1 VAEPWYDACAFLDL
15 AAREV
20 QMQYPVA
27 IIASI
32 ALFFSLGT
40 RERLEIRDS
49 FEFEPSTQTVRK
61 IRWPRKTIEVALST
75 SLLSPGPNIKP
86 DSDVV
91 GAARRALARWS
102 SFSNINFIVIWS
114 SATSVSPADA
124 GDGISLLTIAA
135 TPENEA
141 FNSESTTGRTR
152 VFFDPETG
160 SIAEADI
167 SINPRPRAEDGA
179 ELQFSTDGTPGTY
192 DLEATFTHEIGHL
205 LGLDHSSVLSST
217 MQGRQAFNG
226 TFGLPAL
233 TERTLSEDD
242 RQKIRSLYGP
252 KLRLGRIEGRL
263 VDNRTPGT
271 LAPLNGVT
279 VWAENVANGRV
290 IASDVTA
297 EDGTYHLESLAPGQ
311 YRVVVASA
319 ADATQKFRSFELSN
333 QAVVKTDVATSLNS
347 NLVPPQ
353 VSSLNPKVIGL
364 NAELS
369 TVALP
374 LTAGKRVKI
383 YLGGEGVD
391 QVPGTSISVNSPFF
405 TVDPATLARE
415 QIAAPFPVVSIEL
428 QVAPNAPF
436 GDYTL
441 RLQSNSG
448 ETAYVPGAITIDPG
462 VGANVANP
470 VDDFRFFVTQQY
482 TDLTGREPDA
492 ATLDKLTAQLSGCN
506 SRSDCLRTRR
516 LDISTNLLV
525 ENELPETG
533 VFLYGLYST
542 GLGRQPRYAELEA
555 DRAVILSQKSE
566 LEAVRV
572 ALANAFVDRAEFK
585 RKYPLTMKPSEFVD
599 SLLATIVQTTGVD
612 LASERSLL
620 IGLLDDSANGRAAV
634 LTRLASDQRVVD
646 ANYNHALVLF
656 QYFTY
661 LRRSPDEA
669 GFNAWV
675 NTLKNKPLRDP
686 DAARSLVCNFLNSAE
701 YQSRFTMNPT
711 HNSRECN

>member
-1 VAEPWYDACAFLDL
+1 
-15 AAREV
+15 
-20 QMQYPVA
+20 MQYPVA
-27 IIASI
+27 IIASLAI
-32 ALFFSLGT
+32 FFSLGT
-40 RERLEIRDS
+40 RERLGIRDS
-49 FEFEPSTQTVRK
+49 FEFEPSAQTVRK
-61 IRWPRKTIEVALST
+61 IRWPKKTIEVALST
-75 SLLSPGPNIKP
+75 SLLSPGANIKP

-102 SFSNINFIVIWS
+102 SLSNINFVVTWS
-114 SATSVSPADA
+114 SSTSVSPAEA
-124 GDGISLLTIAA
+124 GDGISLLTIAT

-141 FNSESTTGRTR
+141 FNSEATTGRTR
-152 VFFDPETG
+152 VFFDPDTG
-160 SIAEADI
+160 NIAEADI
-167 SINPRPRAEDGA
+167 SINPRPRAEDGT

-217 MQGRQAFNG
+217 MQGRQAYNG

-263 VDNRTPGT
+263 VDNRTPGALT
-271 LAPLNGVT
+271 PLNGVT
-279 VWAENVANGRV
+279 VWAENVANGRL

-297 EDGTYHLESLAPGQ
+297 EDGTYHLEGLAPGQ
-311 YRVVVASA
+311 YRVVVASG
-319 ADATQKFRSFELSN
+319 ADVAQKFRSFELSN
-333 QAVVKTDVATSLNS
+333 QVAVKADVSTPLNS
-347 NLVPPQ
+347 SLVPPQ
-353 VSSLNPKVIGL
+353 ASSLNPKVIGL

-374 LTAGKRVKI
+374 LAPGKRVKI

-391 QVPGTSISVNSPFF
+391 QVPGTSIAVNSPFF
-405 TVDPATLARE
+405 TVDPGTLARE

-462 VGANVANP
+462 VGSTFSNP

-482 TDLTGREPDA
+482 HDLTGREPDA
-492 ATLDKLTAQLSGCN
+492 ATLDKLTAQLNGCN

-516 LDISTNLLV
+516 IDISTNLLV
-525 ENELPETG
+525 ENELPATG

-542 GLGRQPRYAELEA
+542 GLARQPRVAELET
-555 DRAVILSQKSE
+555 DRALILNQKSE
-566 LEAVRV
+566 LEAVRM
-572 ALANAFVDRAEFK
+572 ALASAFVDRAEFK
-585 RKYPLTMKPSEFVD
+585 RKFPATMKPAEFVD
-599 SLLATIVQTTGVD
+599 SLLATTAQTTGVD

-620 IGLLDDSANGRAAV
+620 IGLLDDAANGRAVV
-634 LTRLASDQRVVD
+634 LARLASDQRVVD

-661 LRRSPDEA
+661 LRRNPDEA

-675 NTLKNKPLRDP
+675 NTLKSKPLRDP
-686 DAARSLVCNFLNSAE
+686 EAARSLVCNFLNSAE
-701 YQSRFTMNPT
+701 YQNRFTMNPT

>member
-1 VAEPWYDACAFLDL
+1 
-15 AAREV
+15 
-20 QMQYPVA
+20 MQYPVA
-27 IIASI
+27 IIASV
-32 ALFFSLGT
+32 ALFFSLGA

-75 SLLSPGPNIKP
+75 SLLSPGANIKP

-102 SFSNINFIVIWS
+102 SLSNINFVVTWS
-114 SATSVSPADA
+114 QATSVSPAEA
-124 GDGISLLTIAA
+124 GDGISLLTIAV

-141 FNSESTTGRTR
+141 FNSEATTGRTR
-152 VFFDPETG
+152 VFFNPETG
-160 SIAEADI
+160 NIAEADI
-167 SINPRPRAEDGA
+167 SINPRPRADDGT

-233 TERTLSEDD
+233 TERTLSEED
-242 RQKIRSLYGP
+242 RQKIRGLYGP

-271 LAPLNGVT
+271 LTPLNGVN
-279 VWAENVANGRV
+279 VWAENVANGRL
-290 IASDVTA
+290 IASDVT
-297 EDGTYHLESLAPGQ
+297 EDDGTYHLEGLTPGQ
-311 YRVVVASA
+311 YRVVVASG
-319 ADATQKFRSFELSN
+319 ADTSQKFRSFELSN
-333 QAVVKTDVATSLNS
+333 QAVVKADATTPLNS
-347 NLVPPQ
+347 SLVPQ
-353 VSSLNPKVIGL
+353 QASVLNAKVIGL

-374 LTAGKRVKI
+374 LAPGKRVKI

-391 QVPGTSISVNSPFF
+391 QVPGTSIAVNSPFF
-405 TVDPATLARE
+405 TVDPATLTRE
-415 QIAAPFPVVSIEL
+415 QIAAPFPIVSIEV
-428 QVAPNAPF
+428 QVAANAPF

-462 VGANVANP
+462 VVSTFSNP

-482 TDLTGREPDA
+482 TDLTGREPDSA
-492 ATLDKLTAQLSGCN
+492 MLDKLTAQLAGCN
-506 SRSDCLRTRR
+506 SRSDCLRIRR
-516 LDISTNLLV
+516 IEISTNLLV
-525 ENELPETG
+525 ENELPSTG
-533 VFLYGLYST
+533 VFLYGLYAT
-542 GLGRQPRYAELEA
+542 GLGRQPRYAELET
-555 DRAVILSQKSE
+555 DRALLNQKNE
-566 LEAVRV
+566 LEAVRL
-572 ALANAFVDRAEFK
+572 ALASAFVERAEFK
-585 RKYPLTMKPSEFVD
+585 RRYPATMKPAEFVD
-599 SLLATIVQTTGVD
+599 SLMATIAQTTGVD

-634 LTRLASDQRVVD
+634 LTHLASDQRVVD

-661 LRRSPDEA
+661 LRRNPDEA

-675 NTLKNKPLRDP
+675 NTLKSKPLRDP

-701 YQSRFTMNPT
+701 YQSRFSMVAT
-711 HNSRECN
+711 HSSRDCN